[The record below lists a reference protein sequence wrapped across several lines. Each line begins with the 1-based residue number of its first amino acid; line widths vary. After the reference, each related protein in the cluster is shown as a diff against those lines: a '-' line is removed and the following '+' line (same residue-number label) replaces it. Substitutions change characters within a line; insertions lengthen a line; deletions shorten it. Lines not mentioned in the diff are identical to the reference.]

1 MNALLTAIVCIST
14 RPAPFAGKQALHDA
28 AIPDCVPA
36 ACPATALTAAPL
48 LSRLCVMQTRVE
60 LRRDMKAILN
70 EVGIT
75 SILVTHDQEEAFDIA
90 DNVALFNR

>member
-1 MNALLTAIVCIST
+1 
-14 RPAPFAGKQALHDA
+14 
-28 AIPDCVPA
+28 
-36 ACPATALTAAPL
+36 
-48 LSRLCVMQTRVE
+48 MQTRVE

>member
-1 MNALLTAIVCIST
+1 MASCTCSAVQLT
-14 RPAPFAGKQALHDA
+14 H
-28 AIPDCVPA
+28 DCV
-36 ACPATALTAAPL
+36 
-48 LSRLCVMQTRVE
+48 QTRTE

-90 DNVALFNR
+90 DQVAVFNRCVCAQNPLCLHGLATAGLGMPLVHVRMWADADAL